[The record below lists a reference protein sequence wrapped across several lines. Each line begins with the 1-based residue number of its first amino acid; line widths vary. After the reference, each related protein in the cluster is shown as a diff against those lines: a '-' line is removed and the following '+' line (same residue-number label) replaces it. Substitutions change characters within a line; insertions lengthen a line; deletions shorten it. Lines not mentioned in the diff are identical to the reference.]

1 MDDGILKEV
10 LQLEK
15 KIEVE
20 LARERQQAELW
31 LAETCRAIDHELSCE
46 QTQSAS
52 SFEQQETEA
61 LQAARRRA
69 AQKLRGERNR
79 ARTLAGLSTEERQKL
94 LQDRLTIVLTG
105 RDNDRPDDKS

>member
-10 LQLEK
+10 LQLEQ
-15 KIEVE
+15 KIEAE

-46 QTQSAS
+46 QEDSAS
-52 SFEQQETEA
+52 RFEQQEADA
-61 LQAARRRA
+61 LRSARKEA
-69 AQKLRGERNR
+69 AQTLRNERNR
-79 ARTLAGLSTEERQKL
+79 ARTLAGLSTEAQQHL

-105 RDNDRPDDKS
+105 RDNDHSDGKS